1 MVYKLA
7 EVQKGKGCTGP
18 VDSGG
23 GSGAART
30 LGVSTCD
37 CGLDKFLP
45 RWTHWAVLLLT
56 ACIRIYYIGQPQ
68 SMWILHPDEIFQ
80 TVEGKGRGAGVEDNF
95 YAQCT
100 FMKYA
105 RRWKETIGV

>member
-1 MVYKLA
+1 MKNRKQVVYKLA
-7 EVQKGKGCTGP
+7 EVQKGKGGTGP

-95 YAQCT
+95 TLNAPL
-100 FMKYA
+100 
-105 RRWKETIGV
+105 